1 MSAPI
6 VFAKGYDA
14 TGKPAMK
21 IPGLAKSRP
30 VERPA
35 KQVMAGVM
43 DQGRGEDRQSAGI
56 GAAVTVLCPV
66 APGRFVFASPHS
78 GTDYPQEMGADPA
91 LGDASLHSAEDA
103 LVDRLV
109 APGVDLGAT
118 VVLARIGRAFVD
130 LNRDPADLDPGL
142 IEGVVGDAVSARTA
156 AGYGVIPR
164 LTGNGRALYDRR
176 LTLDEARDRIAR
188 FHTPYHAALTAQMQ
202 AARAR
207 HGEAVLVDWHSM
219 PARAT
224 QGASGARGPDVV
236 LGDRHGSSC
245 AADLTRRL
253 RRAFEALG
261 WRVALNQ
268 PYAGGWTTQTWGRPS
283 EGFHAIQI
291 ELNRELYFDEIARA
305 PGPGWSRTEKGVA
318 RVIADLLDR
327 T

>member
-1 MSAPI
+1 MAY
-6 VFAKGYDA
+6 GMNQTRGGTDRTGGDA
-14 TGKPAMK
+14 FVV
-21 IPGLAKSRP
+21 LRP
-30 VERPA
+30 
-35 KQVMAGVM
+35 K
-43 DQGRGEDRQSAGI
+43 
-56 GAAVTVLCPV
+56 T
-66 APGRFVFASPHS
+66 PGRFVFASPHS
-78 GTDYPQEMGADPA
+78 GTVYPREMGSDPA
-91 LGDASLHSAEDA
+91 LTQASLCSAEDA

-118 VVLARIGRAFVD
+118 VVLARLGRAWVD
-130 LNRDPADLDPGL
+130 LNRDPADLDPLL
-142 IEGVVGDAVSARTA
+142 IEGVAEAPVSARTA

-164 LTGNGRALYDRR
+164 LTGDGRSLYDRR
-176 LTLDEARDRIAR
+176 LSLDEARAR
-188 FHTPYHAALTAQMQ
+188 TTGTHAPYHAALAQAMQ

-207 HGEAVLVDWHSM
+207 YGEAVLVDWHSM

-224 QGASGARGPDVV
+224 QGAGGARGPDVV

-245 AADLTRRL
+245 SAALTRRL

-268 PYAGGWTTQTWGRPS
+268 PYAGGWTTQIWGRPM

-291 ELNRELYFDEIARA
+291 ELNRALYFDEAARS

-318 RVIADLLDR
+318 RVIADLLGG